1 VINLAK
7 VMKKLER
14 VFMCLSVLAVVGA
27 SNICG
32 TTCRCLDYEADLFIV
47 NCNGYSDHV
56 PDIDFA
62 LFEWPSSPNRSTKAF
77 FNNMAIHLLPK

>member
-1 VINLAK
+1 
-7 VMKKLER
+7 MTKLEGI
-14 VFMCLSVLAVVGA
+14 VVWLSVLAAVSA
-27 SNICG
+27 SKVCE

-56 PDIDFA
+56 PEIDFA
-62 LFEWPSSPNRSTKAF
+62 LFEWPTSTNRSTKAF